1 MLQLMLVAGMKCSE
15 LLGSSSSLCHISMM
29 RTRLRYSSELTY
41 GNNYQISRQDAV
53 SPERKQHYKTDSM
66 LSHISW
72 SSRLYMNLVLL
83 AGFCVISLPR
93 LSRVTLEEKS
103 SVGVR

>member
-1 MLQLMLVAGMKCSE
+1 MKGSE
-15 LLGSSSSLCHISMM
+15 LLGSLSVDFTLSDFYDEDI
-29 RTRLRYSSELTY
+29 TEDYSSELTY
-41 GNNYQISRQDAV
+41 SERKAKYRISRTQQNAALV
-53 SPERKQHYKTDSM
+53 LTENQHYKTDSM